1 VFLAERFDRRGIVLE
16 AERAEGPLRE
26 LERLGDDLLGRRA
39 LQSAKLMGAALRRL
53 TIYAWLWIRRLLAT
67 ALTS

>member
-16 AERAEGPLRE
+16 AERAESPLRE

-39 LQSAKLMGAALRRL
+39 
-53 TIYAWLWIRRLLAT
+53 
-67 ALTS
+67 